1 MDKNKLKELLIEYKK
16 SFLANRTDLVRR
28 EVQDSMEKFIKFK
41 EVVMITGTRRGGK
54 SSFLTIITEDEYI
67 EKEIGNTK
75 IKIIPLWKWLCIQHI

>member
-16 SFLANRTDLVRR
+16 SFLTNRTDLVRR

-54 SSFLTIITEDEYI
+54 SSLMKLIC
-67 EKEIGNTK
+67 KE
-75 IKIIPLWKWLCIQHI
+75 H